1 MRLSSVILSALPR
14 LLLRRVQPP
23 RAVLAFVVLG
33 LCAAGCNSDRA
44 TTQPAQQASALEQLP
59 DCEGIDVL
67 ATYEARPA
75 SIEGYYIVTDG
86 ARAVCQTDFD
96 GLQALANRFES
107 GSTPRIGRMSSDP
120 MPGRGT
126 GTDPD
131 PSEPLE
137 SDPMPGHGTNPSS
150 VKIRLLTTTGTT
162 R

>member
-1 MRLSSVILSALPR
+1 MRLSSVVSSVLPR
-14 LLLRRVQPP
+14 LALRRLQ
-23 RAVLAFVVLG
+23 LAFAVIG
-33 LCAAGCNSDRA
+33 LCAAGCNGDRA
-44 TTQPAQQASALEQLP
+44 AAQPAQQSSALEQLP

-75 SIEGYYIVTDG
+75 AIEGFYIVTDG

-107 GSTPRIGRMSSDP
+107 STTATTPRIGRVSSDP

-131 PSEPLE
+131 PGEPLE
-137 SDPMPGHGTNPSS
+137 SDPMPGHGTNPAS
-150 VKIRLLTTTGTT
+150 VKIRLLTTSGTT
-162 R
+162 RQ